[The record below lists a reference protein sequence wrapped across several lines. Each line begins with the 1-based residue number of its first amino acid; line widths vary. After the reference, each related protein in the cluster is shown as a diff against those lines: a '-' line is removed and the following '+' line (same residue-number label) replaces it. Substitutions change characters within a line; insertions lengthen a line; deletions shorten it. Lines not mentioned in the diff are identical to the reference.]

1 MVGDIHT
8 FLGQSAI
15 YVSGTIGL
23 WATALAFTKRPLPR
37 VFFWASGV
45 AITMFVVQVSLG
57 LWMYQ
62 VAQFDPG
69 SAHLFYGVVILF
81 TVAFAYVYRAQFERR
96 PALAWALFMLFL
108 SGLGIRGWL
117 NFLVWF

>member
-8 FLGQSAI
+8 FLGQAAI
-15 YVSGTIGL
+15 YVSGAVGL
-23 WATALAFTKRPLPR
+23 WAAVRAVMRRSLPR
-37 VFFWASGV
+37 VFYWASGV
-45 AITMFVVQVSLG
+45 TITMFVVQVSLG

-62 VAQFDPG
+62 GGFDPG

-96 PALAWALFMLFL
+96 PALAWALLMLFMC
-108 SGLGIRGWL
+108 GLGIRGWL

>member
-8 FLGQSAI
+8 FLGQAAI
-15 YVSGTIGL
+15 YVSGAVGV
-23 WATALAFTKRPLPR
+23 WAAALAFAKRPLPR
-37 VFFWASGV
+37 TFFWVAGL
-45 AITMFVVQVSLG
+45 AITMFLVQVSLG

-62 VAQFDPG
+62 GGFDPG

-96 PALAWALFMLFL
+96 PALAWSLFMLFM